1 MIYYFIGF
9 ILTINYLY
17 SESKFPKFMS
27 HLSLLKYETIILV
40 LFAGLRSITVG
51 TDTLTYCR
59 IFESI
64 ANGGA
69 FGEGERFE
77 IGYKLFVRLIASISS
92 NPHVFIFVSA
102 VVVYVGL
109 YLFLKNNSD
118 SPVFSI
124 LLFYL
129 IFFCNS
135 LNISRQYVGLAI
147 AINSLTYI
155 KSKKYVKALLLIL
168 IGTTIHTAC
177 IILLVVLIISF
188 FKQNY
193 KWMIA
198 MVILSVLSVIF
209 YKNILQIIIRFFPA
223 YSFYFTYSFFEGDGR
238 VGRLTILMILLLVWN
253 IVKYRKRYVEYYRTG
268 KGFDEVSDTILIS
281 ETMILACSIGILASQ
296 FVMLDRISEILN
308 IFVVLMIPQMTEGK
322 YKKLCE
328 IGLIAVFFFYM
339 YIVINYGGIGV
350 EPYSFLN

>member
-1 MIYYFIGF
+1 MIYYFVGF

-27 HLSLLKYETIILV
+27 NLRLLKYETLMLV
-40 LFAGLRSITVG
+40 LFAGFRSMTVG

-59 IFESI
+59 IFQSI
-64 ANGGA
+64 ASGGT

-92 NPHVFIFVSA
+92 NPHVFIFASA
-102 VVVYVGL
+102 IVVYVGI

-155 KSKKYVKALLLIL
+155 KNKKFIKALFLIL

-177 IILLVVLIISF
+177 IILLAVFIISF

-193 KWMIA
+193 KWMIV
-198 MVILSVLSVIF
+198 MVVVSILAVIF
-209 YKNILQIIIRFFPA
+209 YRNILQIIIRFFPS
-223 YSFYFTYSFFEGDGR
+223 YSFYFTYSFFQGDGR
-238 VGRLTILMILLLVWN
+238 IGRLTILMILLLIWN

-268 KGFDEVSDTILIS
+268 KEFEKISDTVLIS
-281 ETMILACSIGILASQ
+281 ETMIMACSIGILASQ

-322 YKKLCE
+322 YKKLYE
-328 IGLIAVFFFYM
+328 IGLIVVFFFYM

-350 EPYSFLN
+350 DPYVFFN